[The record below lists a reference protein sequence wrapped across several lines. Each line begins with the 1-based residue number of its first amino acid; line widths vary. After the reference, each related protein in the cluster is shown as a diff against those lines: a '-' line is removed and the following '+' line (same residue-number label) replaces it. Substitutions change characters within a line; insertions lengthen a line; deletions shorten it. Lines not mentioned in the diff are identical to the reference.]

1 MADNNR
7 PQEPSGPREPS
18 GSQEPSRGNMGLLL
32 GGVLVVAAVVFMLT
46 GGQLGGVK
54 GVNSDAD
61 LPAVASPPA
70 AAKK

>member
-7 PQEPSGPREPS
+7 PE
-18 GSQEPSRGNMGLLL
+18 EPSRGNMGLLL

-54 GVNSDAD
+54 EIKSDAD
-61 LPAVASPPA
+61 LPPIATG
-70 AAKK
+70 KK

>member
-7 PQEPSGPREPS
+7 P
-18 GSQEPSRGNMGLLL
+18 EPSRGSIGLLL
-32 GGVLVVAAVVFMLT
+32 GGVAVAAAVVFMLT

-61 LPAVASPPA
+61 LPAVASPPPS
-70 AAKK
+70 AKK

>member
-7 PQEPSGPREPS
+7 PQEPSGP
-18 GSQEPSRGNMGLLL
+18 QEPSRGSIGLLL
-32 GGVLVVAAVVFMLT
+32 GGVVVAAAVVFMLT

-70 AAKK
+70 PAKK

>member
-7 PQEPSGPREPS
+7 PQGPSGP
-18 GSQEPSRGNMGLLL
+18 QEPSRGSIGLLL
-32 GGVLVVAAVVFMLT
+32 GGVVVAAAVVFMLT

-61 LPAVASPPA
+61 LPAVASPPPS
-70 AAKK
+70 AKK

>member
-7 PQEPSGPREPS
+7 PQEPSRS
-18 GSQEPSRGNMGLLL
+18 KEPSRGSIGLLL
-32 GGVLVVAAVVFMLT
+32 GGVVVAAAMVFMLT

-70 AAKK
+70 PAKK

>member
-7 PQEPSGPREPS
+7 PE
-18 GSQEPSRGNMGLLL
+18 EPSRGGIGLLL
-32 GGVLVVAAVVFMLT
+32 GGVVVAAAVVFMLT

-61 LPAVASPPA
+61 LPAVASPPPP
-70 AAKK
+70 AKK

>member
-7 PQEPSGPREPS
+7 AQEPSGP
-18 GSQEPSRGNMGLLL
+18 QEPSRGSIGLLL
-32 GGVLVVAAVVFMLT
+32 GGVVAAAAVVFMLT

-61 LPAVASPPA
+61 LPAVASPPPS
-70 AAKK
+70 AKK

>member
-7 PQEPSGPREPS
+7 PQEPSGP
-18 GSQEPSRGNMGLLL
+18 QEPSRGGIGLLL
-32 GGVLVVAAVVFMLT
+32 GGVVVAAAVVFMLT

-70 AAKK
+70 PAKK

>member
-7 PQEPSGPREPS
+7 P
-18 GSQEPSRGNMGLLL
+18 EPSRGSIGLLL
-32 GGVLVVAAVVFMLT
+32 GGVLVAAAMVFMLT

-70 AAKK
+70 PAKK

>member
-7 PQEPSGPREPS
+7 P
-18 GSQEPSRGNMGLLL
+18 EPSRGSIGLLL
-32 GGVLVVAAVVFMLT
+32 GGVVVAAAVVFMLT

-70 AAKK
+70 PAKK

>member
-1 MADNNR
+1 
-7 PQEPSGPREPS
+7 
-18 GSQEPSRGNMGLLL
+18 MGLLL

-46 GGQLGGVK
+46 GGQLGGVR

>member
-7 PQEPSGPREPS
+7 P
-18 GSQEPSRGNMGLLL
+18 EPSRGSIGLLL
-32 GGVLVVAAVVFMLT
+32 GGVLVAAAMVFMLT

-61 LPAVASPPA
+61 LPAVASPPPS
-70 AAKK
+70 AKK

>member
-7 PQEPSGPREPS
+7 AQEPSGP
-18 GSQEPSRGNMGLLL
+18 QEPSRGSIGLLL
-32 GGVLVVAAVVFMLT
+32 SGVVVAAAVVFMLT

-61 LPAVASPPA
+61 LPAVASPPPS
-70 AAKK
+70 AKK

>member
-7 PQEPSGPREPS
+7 P
-18 GSQEPSRGNMGLLL
+18 EPSRGSIGLLL
-32 GGVLVVAAVVFMLT
+32 GGVVVAAAVVFMLT

-61 LPAVASPPA
+61 LPAVASPPPS
-70 AAKK
+70 AKK

>member
-7 PQEPSGPREPS
+7 APEPSGP
-18 GSQEPSRGNMGLLL
+18 QEPSRGSIGLLL
-32 GGVLVVAAVVFMLT
+32 GGVVAAAAVVFMLT

-70 AAKK
+70 PAKK